1 MFLLRNFE
9 YFQKKVPE
17 AQVLHTTR
25 KFYMRRNNKVDT
37 IKTERI
43 VTAHSFPEM
52 IEKSASLRFF
62 N

>member
-25 KFYMRRNNKVDT
+25 KFYMRKNNNKIDT

-43 VTAHSFPEM
+43 VTAHFLP
-52 IEKSASLRFF
+52 
-62 N
+62 